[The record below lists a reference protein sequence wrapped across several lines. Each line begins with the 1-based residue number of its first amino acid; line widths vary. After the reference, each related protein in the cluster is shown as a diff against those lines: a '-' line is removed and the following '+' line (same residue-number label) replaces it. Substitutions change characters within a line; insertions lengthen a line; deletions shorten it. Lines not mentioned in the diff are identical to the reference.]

1 MRPFPNMENAG
12 NQLNGFGHFV
22 RLNLVREIVEVVGV
36 NPTEITVK
44 YLRHC
49 FTMKRYR
56 VSRVTPEEEAA
67 LEKLKHRDT
76 ANERIFIFQQNKSGG
91 R

>member
-1 MRPFPNMENAG
+1 MQNAG
-12 NQLNGFGHFV
+12 NQLNGFGQFV
-22 RLNLVREIVEVVGV
+22 RLNLVREIVEVVDV

-44 YLRHC
+44 YLGHC
-49 FTMKRYR
+49 FTMKPYR

-67 LEKLKHRDT
+67 LERLKHRDT
-76 ANERIFIFQQNKSGG
+76 ASERIFIFQQNKSGG